1 MTKLS
6 TFPQFDY
13 SSLDE
18 ETCEFIQ
25 QQTVELRGLI
35 KHTVEDIFK
44 IGQKLIEVKKTLGY
58 GHFGNWLASE
68 FDWTERTA
76 QKFMNVAKRFDSEH
90 CSELEFAP
98 AALYLLAA
106 TSTPEEARQEALVRA
121 GAGEKIS
128 WVKAKEIKQKY
139 AKSTQKLVKK
149 VKVKKLETTDKQLPE
164 NTSVLAPKEFSLQST
179 SAQEFNQTH
188 KNGKEKQ
195 STLSQLE
202 IVTLLPKQES
212 LNRKSQLVEPSSW
225 WQLGENLLYCGF
237 PDSPEF
243 QQQLPKKVALSLAFP
258 SSPREWPATLG
269 EQSQSVLSFFTI
281 HQGLD
286 LNLFRELIKCSLEL
300 CTLEKEVIVL
310 YYLRDPL
317 LPLLIH
323 NLECRSL
330 IAEPDAI
337 RCEQAI
343 IAWEKTGQKAQKVS

>member
-1 MTKLS
+1 
-6 TFPQFDY
+6 
-13 SSLDE
+13 
-18 ETCEFIQ
+18 
-25 QQTVELRGLI
+25 
-35 KHTVEDIFK
+35 
-44 IGQKLIEVKKTLGY
+44 
-58 GHFGNWLASE
+58 
-68 FDWTERTA
+68 
-76 QKFMNVAKRFDSEH
+76 MNVAKRFDSEH

-149 VKVKKLETTDKQLPE
+149 VKVKKLETSDKQLPE
-164 NTSVLAPKEFSLQST
+164 NSSIIDRKEFSVQST
-179 SAQEFNQTH
+179 SSQESARTH
-188 KNGKEKQ
+188 KNGRDKE
-195 STLSQLE
+195 STPSQLE

-243 QQQLPKKVALSLAFP
+243 QQQLPQNIALSLAFP
-258 SSPREWPATLG
+258 PSRREWPATLG
-269 EQSQSVLSFFTI
+269 EQTQSVLSFFTI

-300 CTLEKEVIVL
+300 CTVEKEVIVL
-310 YYLRDPL
+310 YYLQDPL
-317 LPLLIH
+317 LPLLIN
-323 NLECRSL
+323 NLDCRSL

-343 IAWEKTGQKAQKVS
+343 IAWKKTGQKVEKREICSR